1 MTLLLAFNVG
11 GLNGFI
17 SLIINNISVFCIFG
31 TTRQY
36 AWSILALDLSIHWC
50 RCIHGGDSQYDCM
63 LRNCHKFPCLCK
75 DLQAFFHKSN
85 NIILHFCYQLG
96 TLFDVKGNFHLYATT
111 DGKERKFVIGKNRPE
126 YFLIQSV
133 GPANLTVE
141 MLRQMVE
148 KYL

>member
-63 LRNCHKFPCLCK
+63 LRNCHKLPCLCK

-85 NIILHFCYQLG
+85 NIILHFYYQLG
-96 TLFDVKGNFHLYATT
+96 TLFDVKGNFHLYDASH
-111 DGKERKFVIGKNRPE
+111 FP
-126 YFLIQSV
+126 SV
-133 GPANLTVE
+133 GIGRRLCGQRP
-141 MLRQMVE
+141 Q
-148 KYL
+148 